1 MKRNTI
7 GFIYSPNKNS
17 TVNLPINK
25 ICKLLSINN
34 LDRSKLGTIQTPNK

>member
-17 TVNLPINK
+17 AIKAYSLDSKLLVINK
-25 ICKLLSINN
+25 
-34 LDRSKLGTIQTPNK
+34 LDKGERVIIPKHNK